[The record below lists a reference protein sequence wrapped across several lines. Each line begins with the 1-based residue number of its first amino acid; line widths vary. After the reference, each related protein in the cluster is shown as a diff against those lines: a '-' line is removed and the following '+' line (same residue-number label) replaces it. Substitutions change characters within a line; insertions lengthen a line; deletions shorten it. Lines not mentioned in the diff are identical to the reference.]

1 MSQPRPKPNLSP
13 KAVPGLEAKC
23 SFVVRNQSHWCMLA
37 VVALK
42 AQHMAPS
49 GQGHGSAWNPRL
61 EGLPATAKPSGLPPA
76 TSQV

>member
-1 MSQPRPKPNLSP
+1 
-13 KAVPGLEAKC
+13 
-23 SFVVRNQSHWCMLA
+23 MLA

-42 AQHMAPS
+42 AQHMAPA